1 MKTVYGSAVTPN
13 GICGF
18 GYVDEGLPK
27 DQALA
32 KLKAEMQNNPAFQ
45 LFLSTLPEEKRRAV
59 VKEIVDAVIG
69 DTAGGVPPALPSPHS
84 LCSLRSCPL
93 PPERGPAPATPPE
106 DKDML

>member
-27 DQALA
+27 EQALA

-45 LFLSTLPEEKRRAV
+45 YFLSTLPKEKRASV
-59 VKEIVDAVIG
+59 VKEIVDAVLGNNEEKRLI
-69 DTAGGVPPALPSPHS
+69 
-84 LCSLRSCPL
+84 
-93 PPERGPAPATPPE
+93 ENI
-106 DKDML
+106 KK